1 MEIKAVLKKPYNY
14 KERAFFVSKWGNY
27 EIRETNN
34 ELQVWGMTQEEQE
47 AFELENK
54 KENVKRVR
62 NSMLEDIEWRVARA
76 REQRE
81 LGIKTVDNYYN
92 LIHYK
97 QYLRDYPDEV
107 ENWWEQNPLEFEEWE
122 KQYEYRQES

>member
-1 MEIKAVLKKPYNY
+1 MEIKATLKKPYNY
-14 KERAFFVSKWGNY
+14 KERALFVSKWGNY
-27 EIRETNN
+27 EIQETDK
-34 ELQVWGMTQEEQE
+34 ELQAWGRTREEQE
-47 AFELENK
+47 EFELENK
-54 KENVKRVR
+54 KEIVKQVR
-62 NSMLEDIEWRVARA
+62 NSMLENIEWRVARA

-81 LGIKTVDNYYN
+81 LGIKTIDNYYN
-92 LIHYK
+92 LINYK

>member
-1 MEIKAVLKKPYNY
+1 MEIKATLKKQYNY
-14 KERAFFVSKWGNY
+14 KERAQFVSKWENY
-27 EIRETNN
+27 EIKEKDT
-34 ELQVWGMTQEEQE
+34 ELQAWGRTQEEQE
-47 AFELENK
+47 EFELENK
-54 KENVKRVR
+54 KENVRQVR
-62 NSMLEDIEWRVARA
+62 NSMLENIEWRVARA

-97 QYLRDYPDEV
+97 QYLRDYPDKT

>member
-1 MEIKAVLKKPYNY
+1 MEIKATLKKPYNY
-14 KERAFFVSKWGNY
+14 KERANFVSKWGNY
-27 EIRETNN
+27 EIKETDT
-34 ELQVWGMTQEEQE
+34 ELQAWGRTQEEQE
-47 AFELENK
+47 EFELENK

-62 NSMLEDIEWRVARA
+62 NSMLENIEWRVARA

-81 LGIKTVDNYYN
+81 LGIKTIDNYYN

-97 QYLRDYPDEV
+97 QYLRDYPDTT
-107 ENWWEQNPLEFEEWE
+107 ENWWEQNPLEFEDWE

>member
-1 MEIKAVLKKPYNY
+1 MEIKATLKKPYNY
-14 KERAFFVSKWGNY
+14 KERAQFVSKWENY
-27 EIRETNN
+27 EIKETDT
-34 ELQVWGMTQEEQE
+34 ELQAWGRTQEEQE
-47 AFELENK
+47 EFELENK
-54 KENVKRVR
+54 KENVRQVR
-62 NSMLEDIEWRVARA
+62 NSMLENIEWRVARA

-97 QYLRDYPDEV
+97 QYLRDYPDKT